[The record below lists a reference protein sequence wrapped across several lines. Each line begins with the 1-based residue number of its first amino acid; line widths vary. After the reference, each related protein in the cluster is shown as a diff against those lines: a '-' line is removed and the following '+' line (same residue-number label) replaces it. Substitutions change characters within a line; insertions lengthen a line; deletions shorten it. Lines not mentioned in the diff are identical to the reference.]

1 LYRSFRW
8 AIKERLLGTLSEG
21 GTVKMLKKTFQAW
34 RYGGVVDRF
43 GIPGR
48 STLKAPNEMAVLLCV
63 LSAFSM
69 ACGGRAQSV
78 GDAKADD
85 DAVRQQVT
93 KYTQAL
99 DAADTGIARQVWL
112 TTPEASFISPMGHSH
127 GWEEVKK
134 VYDFFGAS
142 FTYRKLTARDIAVD
156 VHGDSA
162 YVEFYWHY
170 SAKQKS
176 DGKDVQTDGRE
187 SQMYRR
193 VDGGGRWA
201 LVHVHYSG
209 MPVTP

>member
-1 LYRSFRW
+1 
-8 AIKERLLGTLSEG
+8 
-21 GTVKMLKKTFQAW
+21 
-34 RYGGVVDRF
+34 VDRF

-193 VDGGGRWA
+193 VDGGRWA

-209 MPVTP
+209 MAVTP

>member
-1 LYRSFRW
+1 MKNLN
-8 AIKERLLGTLSEG
+8 
-21 GTVKMLKKTFQAW
+21 KK
-34 RYGGVVDRF
+34 
-43 GIPGR
+43 
-48 STLKAPNEMAVLLCV
+48 AVLLCV
-63 LSAFSM
+63 LSVFSV
-69 ACGGRAQSV
+69 ACGRRGESAETARA
-78 GDAKADD
+78 DEH
-85 DAVRQQVT
+85 AVRQQVA
-93 KYTQAL
+93 KYTQAV
-99 DAADTGIARQVWL
+99 DSADIGTARQVWL

-127 GWEEVKK
+127 GWEEVMK

-142 FTYRKLTARDIAVD
+142 FRDRKLTARDISVD

-176 DGKDVQTDGRE
+176 DGKDVETDGRE

-193 VDGGGRWA
+193 VDGGRWA

>member
-1 LYRSFRW
+1 LN
-8 AIKERLLGTLSEG
+8 
-21 GTVKMLKKTFQAW
+21 V
-34 RYGGVVDRF
+34 
-43 GIPGR
+43 
-48 STLKAPNEMAVLLCV
+48 PNEMAVLLCV
-63 LSAFSM
+63 LSAFSV
-69 ACGGRAQSV
+69 ACGGRGQSA
-78 GDAKADD
+78 GDAKADE

-142 FTYRKLTARDIAVD
+142 FKDRKLTARDIAVD
-156 VHGDSA
+156 MHGDSA

>member
-1 LYRSFRW
+1 MKHPDKR
-8 AIKERLLGTLSEG
+8 
-21 GTVKMLKKTFQAW
+21 V
-34 RYGGVVDRF
+34 
-43 GIPGR
+43 
-48 STLKAPNEMAVLLCV
+48 VLLCV
-63 LSAFSM
+63 MAVFSV
-69 ACGGRAQSV
+69 ACGTRSESAR
-78 GDAKADD
+78 DNKAEEE
-85 DAVRQQVT
+85 AVLQQVA
-93 KYTQAL
+93 KYTHAL
-99 DAADTGIARQVWL
+99 DAADTEIASQVWL
-112 TTPEASFISPMGHSH
+112 TTAEASFISPMGHSH
-127 GWEEVKK
+127 GWGEVKN

-142 FTYRKLTARDIAVD
+142 FTDRKLTARDIVVD

-193 VDGGGRWA
+193 VDGGRWA

>member
-1 LYRSFRW
+1 
-8 AIKERLLGTLSEG
+8 
-21 GTVKMLKKTFQAW
+21 LK
-34 RYGGVVDRF
+34 
-43 GIPGR
+43 IPN
-48 STLKAPNEMAVLLCV
+48 KMAVLLCA
-63 LSAFSM
+63 LSAFSLS
-69 ACGGRAQSV
+69 CGGPDQSA
-78 GDAKADD
+78 GHAKADE

-99 DAADTGIARQVWL
+99 DAADTGLARQVWL
-112 TTPEASFISPMGHSH
+112 TTPEASFISPMGHAH

-134 VYDFFGAS
+134 VYDFFGSS
-142 FTYRKLTARDIAVD
+142 FTDRKLTARDIAVD
-156 VHGDSA
+156 VHGDAA

-193 VDGGGRWA
+193 VDGGRWA